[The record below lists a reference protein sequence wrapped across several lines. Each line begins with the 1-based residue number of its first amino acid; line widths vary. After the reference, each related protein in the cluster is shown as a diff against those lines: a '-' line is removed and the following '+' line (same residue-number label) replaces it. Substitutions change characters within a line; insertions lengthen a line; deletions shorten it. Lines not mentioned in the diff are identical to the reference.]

1 MTSLKS
7 EAESAQKAAN
17 VLLAGKIAI
26 LPTDTVYGFSAL
38 ALFGPRVVDGK
49 TERGAGPKKSGLDIQ
64 IDQIKKSPESKPLIE
79 LISDPLDIYKYT
91 DQEIPS
97 KLHQK
102 WPGALTLLV
111 KNNAWYKALTGR
123 EATAFRCPGD
133 EWLRRVIG
141 LCGGPIYSTSVNF
154 SGEPVLETENDISR
168 DFGGAVDLF
177 VADGDKKNA
186 LPSTLVSLL
195 DGEPKVIRQG
205 AVKID

>member
-7 EAESAQKAAN
+7 EAESAQKAAKI
-17 VLLAGKIAI
+17 LLDGKIAV

-38 ALFGPRVVDGK
+38 AISGAEGTEGPR
-49 TERGAGPKKSGLDIQ
+49 KSGLDLK

-91 DQEIPS
+91 DQ
-97 KLHQK
+97 K

-123 EATAFRCPGD
+123 DATAFRCPGD

-154 SGEPVLETENDISR
+154 SGKPVLEAEEDILR
-168 DFGGAVDLF
+168 DFGGVVDLF
-177 VADGDKKNA
+177 VRDGDKKNA